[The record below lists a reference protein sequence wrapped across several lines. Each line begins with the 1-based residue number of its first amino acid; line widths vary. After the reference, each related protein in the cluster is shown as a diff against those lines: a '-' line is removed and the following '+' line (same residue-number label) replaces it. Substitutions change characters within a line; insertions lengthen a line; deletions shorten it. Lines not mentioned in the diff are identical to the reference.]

1 MVSQLGGSDTPSIGF
16 AAGMERILL
25 AISKEGRAESIDC
38 YIVCM
43 GNKAQDW
50 VLKCANKLRSMKFSV
65 CFDLL
70 KRSLKSQIK
79 EANRLNAKHAIIIGE
94 NEIKASRC

>member
-1 MVSQLGGSDTPSIGF
+1 
-16 AAGMERILL
+16 
-25 AISKEGRAESIDC
+25 
-38 YIVCM
+38 M

-50 VLKCANKLRSMKFSV
+50 VLKCANKLRSMRFSV

-70 KRSLKSQIK
+70 KRSLKSQMK

-94 NEIKASRC
+94 SEIKDNKFQVKNLDTGKQQEVAFEHITKYFKNL